1 MQDIDFSR
9 YYRRQRSLTR
19 RGERPYSGGE
29 NTESKGTGLPVNKLS
44 LYLAIAFSSLAIGFI
59 GGTQL
64 QKSKMTREIENKI
77 VPDSIATANVAANGQ
92 TPAGE
97 TEKVEGSVH
106 TTHPGEIKET
116 LVKDKHVGGS
126 FLILAKIFP
135 DEKEASLAG
144 LNLKRAGHKAFMA
157 RNGKKVK
164 LYVGPI
170 DGKHEAYET
179 LARLKKN
186 SEFSGAILYKK

>member
-9 YYRRQRSLTR
+9 YYRRPRRSL
-19 RGERPYSGGE
+19 SGGE
-29 NTESKGTGLPVNKLS
+29 APESKAKIPPVNKLS

-64 QKSKMTREIENKI
+64 QKNKMTREIEGRV
-77 VPDSIATANVAANGQ
+77 VPETVSTNRIANTA
-92 TPAGE
+92 PAD
-97 TEKVEGSVH
+97 TERVNDTVH
-106 TTHPGEIKET
+106 TTPAEERIDTSREPR
-116 LVKDKHVGGS
+116 S
-126 FLILAKIFP
+126 SYLILAKIFP

-144 LNLKRAGHKAFMA
+144 LGLKRSGLKAFMA

-170 DGKHEAYET
+170 EGKTEAYDA
-179 LARLKKN
+179 LAKLKRN

>member
-9 YYRRQRSLTR
+9 YYRKGR
-19 RGERPYSGGE
+19 RPYSAAE
-29 NTESKGTGLPVNKLS
+29 APEVRKTGAPVSRLS

-64 QKSKMTREIENKI
+64 QKNKMMRELENR
-77 VPDSIATANVAANGQ
+77 VAPESANNGTMVTANVAA
-92 TPAGE
+92 TAPADSDSPQE
-97 TEKVEGSVH
+97 TIRTTRPGDGDKALRNENSAEGN
-106 TTHPGEIKET
+106 
-116 LVKDKHVGGS
+116 

-144 LNLKRAGHKAFMA
+144 LNLKRSGMKAFMA

-170 DGKHEAYET
+170 EGKTQAYEV
-179 LARLKKN
+179 LGQLKRDP
-186 SEFSGAILYKK
+186 EFAGAILYRK

>member
-9 YYRRQRSLTR
+9 YYRKGR
-19 RGERPYSGGE
+19 RTYSASEAPEVRKAGA
-29 NTESKGTGLPVNKLS
+29 PVNRLS

-64 QKSKMTREIENKI
+64 QKHKMIRELENR
-77 VPDSIATANVAANGQ
+77 IAPESVQNGTMVTANVAAG
-92 TPAGE
+92 PAAEAEKAPE
-97 TEKVEGSVH
+97 TVR
-106 TTHPGEIKET
+106 TTRPDESART
-116 LVKDKHVGGS
+116 VRPDKGLEGS
-126 FLILAKIFP
+126 FLILAKIYP

-144 LNLKRAGHKAFMA
+144 LNLKRSGMKAFMA

-170 DGKHEAYET
+170 DGKAQAYET
-179 LARLKKN
+179 LGQLKKN
-186 SEFSGAILYKK
+186 PEFTGAILYRK

>member
-9 YYRRQRSLTR
+9 YYRKGR
-19 RGERPYSGGE
+19 RAYSASE
-29 NTESKGTGLPVNKLS
+29 ASEARKTGAPVNKLS

-64 QKSKMTREIENKI
+64 QKNKMMRELENR
-77 VPDSIATANVAANGQ
+77 VAPDSAQNGTIVTANVAAGPAAEAEN
-92 TPAGE
+92 TPEAIRTTRAEEGARIARQ
-97 TEKVEGSVH
+97 EKTLEGSY
-106 TTHPGEIKET
+106 
-116 LVKDKHVGGS
+116 
-126 FLILAKIFP
+126 LILAKIYP

-144 LNLKRAGHKAFMA
+144 LNLKRNGMKAFMA

-170 DGKHEAYET
+170 EGKNNAYEM
-179 LARLKKN
+179 LAQLKKN
-186 SEFSGAILYKK
+186 PEFSGAILYRK

>member
-9 YYRRQRSLTR
+9 YYRRGR
-19 RGERPYSGGE
+19 RAGAYSA
-29 NTESKGTGLPVNKLS
+29 TESTETRGTPLKVNKIS

-64 QKSKMTREIENKI
+64 QKNKMTREIEGKI
-77 VPDSIATANVAANGQ
+77 VPDSIATANVAQAGNG
-92 TPAGE
+92 E
-97 TEKVEGSVH
+97 EEKVSENVH
-106 TTHPGEIKET
+106 LTRPDEKARPEASPKEA
-116 LVKDKHVGGS
+116 KAS
-126 FLILAKIFP
+126 YLILAKIFP

-144 LNLKRAGHKAFMA
+144 LNLKRNGQKAFMA

-170 DGKHEAYET
+170 EGKPEAYEI
-179 LARLKKN
+179 LAKLKKN
-186 SEFSGAILYKK
+186 SDFSGAILYKK

>member
-9 YYRRQRSLTR
+9 YYRKGR
-19 RGERPYSGGE
+19 RTYAASEAPEVR
-29 NTESKGTGLPVNKLS
+29 KTGAPINKLS

-64 QKSKMTREIENKI
+64 QKNKMMRELENR
-77 VPDSIATANVAANGQ
+77 VAPESAQNGTMVTANVAAG
-92 TPAGE
+92 PAPEAEKPPE
-97 TEKVEGSVH
+97 TIRTTRPDEGARAVR
-106 TTHPGEIKET
+106 P
-116 LVKDKHVGGS
+116 DKGLEGS
-126 FLILAKIFP
+126 FLILAKIYP

-144 LNLKRAGHKAFMA
+144 LNLKRNGMKAFMA

-170 DGKHEAYET
+170 EGKNSAYEA
-179 LARLKKN
+179 LAQLKKN
-186 SEFSGAILYKK
+186 PEFTGAILYRK

>member
-9 YYRRQRSLTR
+9 YYRRGR
-19 RGERPYSGGE
+19 RAGAYSGSE
-29 NTESKGTGLPVNKLS
+29 AQEPRSSTPFQVNKLS

-64 QKSKMTREIENKI
+64 QKNKMTREIEGKV
-77 VPDSIATANVAANGQ
+77 VPDSIATANVAQPQANGI
-92 TPAGE
+92 E
-97 TEKVEGSVH
+97 EEKVS
-106 TTHPGEIKET
+106 ET
-116 LVKDKHVGGS
+116 VRLTRPEEKTASEPKAS
-126 FLILAKIFP
+126 YLILAKIFP

-144 LNLKRAGHKAFMA
+144 LNLKRNGQKAFMA

-170 DGKHEAYET
+170 EGKAEAYET
-179 LARLKKN
+179 LAKLKKN

>member
-9 YYRRQRSLTR
+9 YYRRQRRPNSAPEVSES
-19 RGERPYSGGE
+19 RGRSFQ
-29 NTESKGTGLPVNKLS
+29 VNKLS

-64 QKSKMTREIENKI
+64 QKSKMTREIEGKV
-77 VPDSIATANVAANGQ
+77 VPDSIATANVSHPATAND
-92 TPAGE
+92 E
-97 TEKVEGSVH
+97 EKVSENVRLTRPDEKIQTDSASKEG
-106 TTHPGEIKET
+106 K
-116 LVKDKHVGGS
+116 GS
-126 FLILAKIFP
+126 YLILAKIFP

-144 LNLKRAGHKAFMA
+144 LNLKRNGQKAFMA

-170 DGKHEAYET
+170 EGKAEAYEA
-179 LARLKKN
+179 LAKLKKN
-186 SEFSGAILYKK
+186 SDFSGAILYRK

>member
-9 YYRRQRSLTR
+9 YYRRGR
-19 RGERPYSGGE
+19 RPGEFTANEKVSSQGAPFQ
-29 NTESKGTGLPVNKLS
+29 VNKLS

-64 QKSKMTREIENKI
+64 QKSKMTREIEGKV
-77 VPDSIATANVAANGQ
+77 VPESIATASFANTQ
-92 TPAGE
+92 NDE
-97 TEKVEGSVH
+97 EKVNENVRVTRPDEKIRTDNVSSE
-106 TTHPGEIKET
+106 PKANY
-116 LVKDKHVGGS
+116 LV
-126 FLILAKIFP
+126 LAKIYP

-144 LNLKRAGHKAFMA
+144 LNLKRNGHKAFMA

-170 DGKHEAYET
+170 EGKEAAYET
-179 LARLKKN
+179 LAKLKKN
-186 SEFSGAILYKK
+186 SEFSGAILYRK

>member
-9 YYRRQRSLTR
+9 YYRRQR
-19 RGERPYSGGE
+19 RPFSGAE
-29 NTESKGTGLPVNKLS
+29 QTESRSAGIPVNKVS

-64 QKSKMTREIENKI
+64 QKSKMTREIEGKI
-77 VPDSIATANVAANGQ
+77 VPDSVSGEPGRTIATANVATTN
-92 TPAGE
+92 
-97 TEKVEGSVH
+97 TENEKIEGSVH
-106 TTHPGEIKET
+106 TTQPDSKIDPQSKE
-116 LVKDKHVGGS
+116 KHIGGS

-144 LNLKRAGHKAFMA
+144 LNLKRSGHKAFMA
-157 RNGKKVK
+157 RNGKRVK

-170 DGKHEAYET
+170 EGKAEAYEM

-186 SEFSGAILYKK
+186 SEFSGAILYRK

>member
-19 RGERPYSGGE
+19 RGERPFSGSE
-29 NTESKGTGLPVNKLS
+29 LSETKGNGLPMNKLS

-64 QKSKMTREIENKI
+64 QKSKMTREIEGKI
-77 VPDSIATANVAANGQ
+77 VPDSIATANVATNNAENEKIEGSIHTTQ
-92 TPAGE
+92 PDAKIETPA
-97 TEKVEGSVH
+97 
-106 TTHPGEIKET
+106 
-116 LVKDKHVGGS
+116 KDKHVGGS

-144 LNLKRAGHKAFMA
+144 LNLKRSGHKAFMA
-157 RNGKKVK
+157 RNGKRVK

-170 DGKHEAYET
+170 DGKAEAYEM
-179 LARLKKN
+179 LARLKKTP
-186 SEFSGAILYKK
+186 EFSGAILYRK

>member
-9 YYRRQRSLTR
+9 YYRKGR
-19 RGERPYSGGE
+19 RTYSASE
-29 NTESKGTGLPVNKLS
+29 APEVRKTGAPVNKLS

-64 QKSKMTREIENKI
+64 QKNKMMRELENR
-77 VPDSIATANVAANGQ
+77 VAPESAQNGTMVTANVAAG
-92 TPAGE
+92 PAAEAEKAPE
-97 TEKVEGSVH
+97 TVR
-106 TTHPGEIKET
+106 TTRPDESLRT
-116 LVKDKHVGGS
+116 VRPDKGLEGS
-126 FLILAKIFP
+126 FLILAKIYP

-144 LNLKRAGHKAFMA
+144 LNLKRNGMKAFMA

-170 DGKHEAYET
+170 DGKAQAYEA
-179 LARLKKN
+179 LGQLKKN
-186 SEFSGAILYKK
+186 PEFAGAILYRK

>member
-9 YYRRQRSLTR
+9 YYRRPRHQS
-19 RGERPYSGGE
+19 GPAERP
-29 NTESKGTGLPVNKLS
+29 ESRSTAPAVNKLS

-64 QKSKMTREIENKI
+64 QKNKMTREIEGRI
-77 VPDSIATANVAANGQ
+77 VPESIATANVAANAA
-92 TPAGE
+92 PD
-97 TEKVEGSVH
+97 TEKVSDNVRVTRSEEKIGA
-106 TTHPGEIKET
+106 EKRET
-116 LVKDKHVGGS
+116 DNTGS
-126 FLILAKIFP
+126 FLILAKIYP

-144 LNLKRAGHKAFMA
+144 LGLKRNGLKAFMA

-170 DGKHEAYET
+170 DGKADAYEA
-179 LARLKKN
+179 LAVLKKN
-186 SEFSGAILYKK
+186 NEFAGAILYRK

>member
-9 YYRRQRSLTR
+9 YYRRP
-19 RGERPYSGGE
+19 RGTSAVAERPAVQSGG
-29 NTESKGTGLPVNKLS
+29 PAVNKLS

-64 QKSKMTREIENKI
+64 QKNKMTREIEGKI
-77 VPDSIATANVAANGQ
+77 VPDSIATANVAANAA
-92 TPAGE
+92 PD
-97 TEKVEGSVH
+97 TEKVSDNVRVTRSEERVN
-106 TTHPGEIKET
+106 TEKRET
-116 LVKDKHVGGS
+116 DNTGS
-126 FLILAKIFP
+126 FLILAKIYP

-144 LNLKRAGHKAFMA
+144 LGLKRSGHKAFMA

-170 DGKHEAYET
+170 DGKADAYEA
-179 LARLKKN
+179 LAQLKKN
-186 SEFSGAILYKK
+186 SEFSGAILYRK

>member
-9 YYRRQRSLTR
+9 YYRRGR
-19 RGERPYSGGE
+19 RPMTGAEASEHKSG
-29 NTESKGTGLPVNKLS
+29 GLPVNKLS

-64 QKSKMTREIENKI
+64 QKSKMTRELEGKI
-77 VPDSIATANVAANGQ
+77 VPDSIATANVAA
-92 TPAGE
+92 PAQSE
-97 TEKVEGSVH
+97 EKVTDSVRM
-106 TTHPGEIKET
+106 TRPEEKVATEET
-116 LVKDKHVGGS
+116 REPRVKY
-126 FLILAKIFP
+126 LILAKIFP

-144 LNLKRAGHKAFMA
+144 VNLKRNGHKAFMA

-170 DGKHEAYET
+170 EGKSEAYEV
-179 LARLKKN
+179 LAKLKKS

>member
-9 YYRRQRSLTR
+9 YYRKGR
-19 RGERPYSGGE
+19 RTYSASE
-29 NTESKGTGLPVNKLS
+29 APEARKTGAPVNKLS

-64 QKSKMTREIENKI
+64 QKNKMMRELENRVAPESAQNGTI
-77 VPDSIATANVAANGQ
+77 VTANIAAGPVAETEKAPDSIHQ
-92 TPAGE
+92 TRPDEVVRTSRPDRGS
-97 TEKVEGSVH
+97 EGSY
-106 TTHPGEIKET
+106 
-116 LVKDKHVGGS
+116 
-126 FLILAKIFP
+126 LILAKIYP

-144 LNLKRAGHKAFMA
+144 LNLKRNGMNAFMA

-170 DGKHEAYET
+170 EGKSSAYAA
-179 LARLKKN
+179 LAQLKKN
-186 SEFSGAILYKK
+186 PEFTGAILYRK

>member
-9 YYRRQRSLTR
+9 YYRRPRRSLADS
-19 RGERPYSGGE
+19 EAAS
-29 NTESKGTGLPVNKLS
+29 SKAKIPPVNKLS

-64 QKSKMTREIENKI
+64 QKNKMTREIEGRV
-77 VPDSIATANVAANGQ
+77 VPETVSTNRIANTAPDAEHVND
-92 TPAGE
+92 T
-97 TEKVEGSVH
+97 VH
-106 TTHPGEIKET
+106 TTHSENIDTNAEPR
-116 LVKDKHVGGS
+116 S
-126 FLILAKIFP
+126 SYLILAKIFP

-144 LNLKRAGHKAFMA
+144 LGLKRGGLKAFMA

-170 DGKHEAYET
+170 EGKTEAYDV
-179 LARLKKN
+179 LAKLKKN

>member
-9 YYRRQRSLTR
+9 YYRRQRQ
-19 RGERPYSGGE
+19 PYSQTTGV
-29 NTESKGTGLPVNKLS
+29 ESKATPFPVGKVP

-64 QKSKMTREIENKI
+64 QKSKMTREIENRV
-77 VPDSIATANVAANGQ
+77 VPESVALATVAAP
-92 TPAGE
+92 TAGAE
-97 TEKVEGSVH
+97 PQEGTVH
-106 TTHPGEIKET
+106 TTRPAERPAVEARDNT
-116 LVKDKHVGGS
+116 NGGKY
-126 FLILAKIFP
+126 LILAKIFP

-144 LNLKRAGHKAFMA
+144 LTLKRAGQKAFMA
-157 RNGKKVK
+157 RNGRKVK

-170 DGKHEAYET
+170 EGRTEAYDV
-179 LARLKKN
+179 LAKLKKN

>member
-9 YYRRQRSLTR
+9 YYRKGR
-19 RGERPYSGGE
+19 RTYAASEAPEVR
-29 NTESKGTGLPVNKLS
+29 KTGAPVNKLS

-64 QKSKMTREIENKI
+64 QKNKMMRELENR
-77 VPDSIATANVAANGQ
+77 VAPESAQNGTMVTANVAAG
-92 TPAGE
+92 PAPEAEKPPE
-97 TEKVEGSVH
+97 TIRTTRPDEGARAVR
-106 TTHPGEIKET
+106 P
-116 LVKDKHVGGS
+116 DKGLEGS
-126 FLILAKIFP
+126 FLILAKIYP

-144 LNLKRAGHKAFMA
+144 LNLKRNGMKAFMA

-170 DGKHEAYET
+170 EGKNSAYEA
-179 LARLKKN
+179 LAQLKKN
-186 SEFSGAILYKK
+186 PEFTGAILYRK

>member
-9 YYRRQRSLTR
+9 YYRRQR
-19 RGERPYSGGE
+19 RPHSGQ
-29 NTESKGTGLPVNKLS
+29 ESSDLKGKGGPVNKLS

-64 QKSKMTREIENKI
+64 QKNKMIRDLEGKI
-77 VPDSIATANVAANGQ
+77 VPESIATANVSSAPSAEVAPAAESVRVTRPEQ
-92 TPAGE
+92 A
-97 TEKVEGSVH
+97 EGSDAKPAH
-106 TTHPGEIKET
+106 T
-116 LVKDKHVGGS
+116 GS
-126 FLILAKIFP
+126 YLILAKIFA

-144 LNLKRAGHKAFMA
+144 LNLKRNGHKAFMA

-170 DGKHEAYET
+170 ANKSEAYES
-179 LARLKKN
+179 LAKLKK
-186 SEFSGAILYKK
+186 SQDFSGAILYRK

>member
-9 YYRRQRSLTR
+9 YYRKGRRPFPGADAPEQRKSA
-19 RGERPYSGGE
+19 P
-29 NTESKGTGLPVNKLS
+29 PVNKVS

-64 QKSKMTREIENKI
+64 QKNKMMREFEGKI
-77 VPDSIATANVAANGQ
+77 APDSIVGDPAKTIVTANVAAPSAPDTQKSSENI
-92 TPAGE
+92 
-97 TEKVEGSVH
+97 H
-106 TTHPGEIKET
+106 TTLPDEKTHAEKPA
-116 LVKDKHVGGS
+116 KDALGS
-126 FLILAKIFP
+126 FLILAKIYP

-144 LNLKRAGHKAFMA
+144 LNLKRGGMKAFMA

-170 DGKHEAYET
+170 EGKTEAYEA
-179 LARLKKN
+179 LARLKKQ
-186 SEFSGAILYKK
+186 SEFSGAILYRK

>member
-9 YYRRQRSLTR
+9 YYRRGR
-19 RGERPYSGGE
+19 RAGAYSG
-29 NTESKGTGLPVNKLS
+29 TEVAETRQAPLKVNKLS

-64 QKSKMTREIENKI
+64 QKSKMTREIEGKV
-77 VPDSIATANVAANGQ
+77 VPDSIATANVAQPQARNDEEKVSENVRMTRPEEK
-92 TPAGE
+92 TPAE
-97 TEKVEGSVH
+97 AKASY
-106 TTHPGEIKET
+106 
-116 LVKDKHVGGS
+116 
-126 FLILAKIFP
+126 LILAKIFP

-144 LNLKRAGHKAFMA
+144 LNLKRNGQKAFMA

-170 DGKHEAYET
+170 EGKAEAYET
-179 LARLKKN
+179 LAKLKKN

>member
-9 YYRRQRSLTR
+9 YYRRQR
-19 RGERPYSGGE
+19 RPYSGSEG
-29 NTESKGTGLPVNKLS
+29 TETKAKSSALPVNKIS

-64 QKSKMTREIENKI
+64 QKNKMTREIEGKV
-77 VPDSIATANVAANGQ
+77 VPDSIALATTAQ
-92 TPAGE
+92 PARE
-97 TEKVEGSVH
+97 EEKVSETVRLTRPEDKPQVEVS
-106 TTHPGEIKET
+106 PKEA
-116 LVKDKHVGGS
+116 KAS
-126 FLILAKIFP
+126 YLILAKIFP

-144 LNLKRAGHKAFMA
+144 LNLKRNGQKAFMA

-170 DGKHEAYET
+170 EGKSEAYEI
-179 LARLKKN
+179 LGKLKKN
-186 SEFSGAILYKK
+186 SDYSGAILYRK

>member
-9 YYRRQRSLTR
+9 YYRKGR
-19 RGERPYSGGE
+19 RPFPGSDAPEPRKSAP
-29 NTESKGTGLPVNKLS
+29 PVNKVS

-64 QKSKMTREIENKI
+64 QKNKMMREFEGKI
-77 VPDSIATANVAANGQ
+77 APDSIVGDPAKTIVTANVAAPSAPDARKSSENIH
-92 TPAGE
+92 TTLPD
-97 TEKVEGSVH
+97 EKVQAEK
-106 TTHPGEIKET
+106 PA
-116 LVKDKHVGGS
+116 KDALGS
-126 FLILAKIFP
+126 FLILAKIYP

-144 LNLKRAGHKAFMA
+144 LNLKRGGMKAFMA

-170 DGKHEAYET
+170 EGKTEAYEA
-179 LARLKKN
+179 LARLKKH
-186 SEFSGAILYKK
+186 SEFSGAILYRK

>member
-9 YYRRQRSLTR
+9 YYRNRQR
-19 RGERPYSGGE
+19 RPYTSEPDARKSGA
-29 NTESKGTGLPVNKLS
+29 PVNKIS

-64 QKSKMTREIENKI
+64 QKNKMMRELENRI
-77 VPDSIATANVAANGQ
+77 APDSIQGATIATANVGTNSEQEAEKAEGTVRTTLPEE
-92 TPAGE
+92 TPRLSRS
-97 TEKVEGSVH
+97 EKGLE
-106 TTHPGEIKET
+106 
-116 LVKDKHVGGS
+116 GS
-126 FLILAKIFP
+126 FLILAKIYP

-144 LNLKRAGHKAFMA
+144 LNLKRNGMKAFMA

-170 DGKHEAYET
+170 EGKTQAYEA
-179 LARLKKN
+179 LAQLKKN
-186 SEFSGAILYKK
+186 PEFAGAILYRK